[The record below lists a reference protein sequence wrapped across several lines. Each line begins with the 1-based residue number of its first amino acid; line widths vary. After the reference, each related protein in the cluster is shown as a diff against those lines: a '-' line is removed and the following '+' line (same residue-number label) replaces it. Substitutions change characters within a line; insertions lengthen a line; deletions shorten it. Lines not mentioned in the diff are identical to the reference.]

1 MKKIFIVIF
10 LVVSKFIFSNEI
22 VNIWADNNKDYLG
35 VSFERVWLKSYF
47 LSNFEFYST
56 LNTDTKDGV
65 LTAVTASR
73 DLYFLLEDI
82 FKFENRYEKDS
93 IIITK
98 ESNIYTF
105 IDNSKHLNFSFSLE
119 KPNDFV
125 LGIINMVYEN
135 DQKTGKIVRDH
146 YLESWV
152 IRIYSAANVINPDFN
167 TLDFDDILITATI
180 IGEKSQWLWGIH
192 DGVDYIYSRIK

>member
-152 IRIYSAANVINPDFN
+152 IRIYSAVI
-167 TLDFDDILITATI
+167 T
-180 IGEKSQWLWGIH
+180 SYSIH
-192 DGVDYIYSRIK
+192 YTKLYDLCRRMVVPVQAIRF